1 MSSSW
6 FPVSTML
13 PSLTTAIISAFLMV
27 ESLCATITV
36 VLPIMTRSRASCTLF
51 SDSASKALVASSNN
65 KIDGFLTIAR
75 DIAILCFC
83 PPDNCI
89 PLSPTCERNSISSRE
104 AKPSNEL
111 VEALL
116 PEYLIHQEDC

>member
-1 MSSSW
+1 
-6 FPVSTML
+6 ML
-13 PSLTTAIISAFLMV
+13 PRSITAMISAFLMV

-51 SDSASKALVASSNN
+51 SDSASRALVASSN
-65 KIDGFLTIAR
+65 KRIDGFLTIAR

-89 PLSPTCERNSISSRE
+89 PLSPTYKRNLRILQGR
-104 AKPSNEL
+104 KNIFNL
-111 VEALL
+111 
-116 PEYLIHQEDC
+116 